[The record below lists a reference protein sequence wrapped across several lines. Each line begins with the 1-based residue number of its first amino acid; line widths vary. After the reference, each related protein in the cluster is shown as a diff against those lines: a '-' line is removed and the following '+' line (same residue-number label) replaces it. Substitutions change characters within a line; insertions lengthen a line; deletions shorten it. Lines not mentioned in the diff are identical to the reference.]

1 MKNPLIILTGPTA
14 VGKTALSINLAKAV
28 NGEIISADSMQIYK
42 EMNIGTAKILPE
54 EMQGVPHF
62 LVDELNPD
70 EEFNVTV
77 FQKKAKEAMAD
88 IYSRGKIP
96 ILVGGTGFYIQSVL
110 YDISFTESGQTDA
123 YRESLYQL
131 ATEKGA
137 EYLHARL
144 MLVDSA
150 AAQAIH
156 PNNVK
161 RVVRALEYFHQTG
174 ERISEHNEEEAAK
187 TSPYNY
193 IYFVLNNDRAV
204 LYDRIDKRVDAM
216 FDAGLVEEVTAL
228 RDKGY
233 SRNLVSMQGIGY
245 KEIYAALDGEY
256 DLDRARYIIKRDTRH
271 FAKRQ
276 ITWFKREKDVTWMN
290 YPDYN
295 NSQAE
300 MLDAM
305 LKMIKE
311 RGIIKR

>member
-131 ATEKGA
+131 AAEKGA

-144 MLVDSA
+144 MQVDSA

-161 RVVRALEYFHQTG
+161 RVIRALEYFHQTG

-216 FDAGLVEEVTAL
+216 FDAGLVEEVTTL

-245 KEIYAALDGEY
+245 KEIYASLDGEY
-256 DLDRARYIIKRDTRH
+256 DLDRARYII
-271 FAKRQ
+271 
-276 ITWFKREKDVTWMN
+276 
-290 YPDYN
+290 
-295 NSQAE
+295 
-300 MLDAM
+300 
-305 LKMIKE
+305 
-311 RGIIKR
+311 

>member
-131 ATEKGA
+131 AAEKGA

-144 MLVDSA
+144 MQVDSA

-161 RVVRALEYFHQTG
+161 RVIRALEYFHQTG

-204 LYDRIDKRVDAM
+204 LYDRIDKRVDTM

-245 KEIYAALDGEY
+245 KEIYASLDGEY

-276 ITWFKREKDVTWMN
+276 LTWFRREKDVRWLDLDQYQGN
-290 YPDYN
+290 ADLILADILKDCE
-295 NSQAE
+295 QAE
-300 MLDAM
+300 IV
-305 LKMIKE
+305 LK
-311 RGIIKR
+311 